1 MKVEFVS
8 KQIIKPSSPTPENL
22 RTFKLSF
29 LDQFAV
35 PIYTRIL
42 FFYPNIE
49 NHHVPNQDKFER
61 LKTSLS
67 ETLTHFYPLAGRV
80 KDSKIIECNDEGA
93 EFCETR
99 AHGFL
104 SDILKQPDAD
114 LVPQFVPVDLFDL
127 GSGFLLKVQV
137 NLFDCGSLAIGV
149 SFSHK
154 IADAS
159 TIGSFMKAW
168 SCTAVGSMTESMLPK
183 YVLGSLYP
191 STKFSNDLPPFEIIP
206 TNCINRRYVFDSSKI
221 TKLKAEAASEVVDN
235 PTRVEAVLALI
246 WKCATTASRTNL
258 GLTKRRSMLSQV
270 VNIRKRTSPPLPETC
285 VGNFTGFFTI
295 KLEESNNDSEMN
307 LQGRVIHIR
316 KGLEQFTKVG
326 FKKFLDKDTFV
337 KYRKELKDWEQLLKN
352 EVIDL
357 WVCSSWCHFGFY
369 EVDFGWG
376 RPKWVSVPPLKRKNS
391 VVLMDTSDGKA
402 IEALVALSEQDMAL
416 MESNTE
422 FIEFASIN
430 PTII

>member
-1 MKVEFVS
+1 MK
-8 KQIIKPSSPTPENL
+8 
-22 RTFKLSF
+22 
-29 LDQFAV
+29 FAP
-35 PIYTRIL
+35 PIYTRVL

-49 NHHVPNQDKFER
+49 NDHVPNQDRFER

-114 LVPQFVPVDLFDL
+114 LVPQFVPVDLCDL
-127 GSGFLLKVQV
+127 GSGVLLKVQV
-137 NLFDCGSLAIGV
+137 NLFGCGSLAIGV

-154 IADAS
+154 FADAS

-168 SCTAVGSMTESMLPK
+168 SCTAVGCMTESMLPK

-191 STKFSNDLPPFEIIP
+191 STEFSNDLPPFEIIP
-206 TNCINRRYVFDSSKI
+206 TNCITRRYVFDSSKI
-221 TKLKAEAASEVVDN
+221 TKLKAEAASQVVDN

-258 GLTKRRSMLSQV
+258 GLTKRRSLIYQL
-270 VNIRKRTSPPLPETC
+270 VNIRKRTNPPLPETC
-285 VGNFTGFFTI
+285 VGNFVGFFTI
-295 KLEESNNDSEMN
+295 IPEESNNDSEMN
-307 LQGRVIHIR
+307 LQGRVIHLR
-316 KGLEQFTKVG
+316 KGLEQFTK
-326 FKKFLDKDTFV
+326 
-337 KYRKELKDWEQLLKN
+337 LLKN
-352 EVIDL
+352 EVLDL
-357 WVCSSWCHFGFY
+357 WGCSSWCHFGFY

-376 RPKWVSVPPLKRKNS
+376 RPKWVSIPLLETKNS
-391 VVLMDTSDGKA
+391 VVLMDTSDGKG

-430 PTII
+430 PTHIK